1 MKAFS
6 ATGPAPPKARHLAP
20 ISPHLNEKE
29 IIEQLASP
37 CTMDN
42 SNYSRVA
49 GFLSMIDVHD
59 RRLQRSAVV
68 QTSARA
74 LAMIEFLRQAEAL
87 TRVLHSLVSGKYTPE
102 ETIKGVSLAI
112 EKNLEAA
119 NETRI
124 LLHEDMVKV
133 AQCPYEGD
141 PVH

>member
-1 MKAFS
+1 MM
-6 ATGPAPPKARHLAP
+6 APPDKPRHLAP
-20 ISPHLNEKE
+20 ISPQLNEKE
-29 IIEQLASP
+29 IVEQLSVP
-37 CTMDN
+37 CTMEN

-87 TRVLHSLVSGKYTPE
+87 TRVHHSLLSGKYTPE
-102 ETIKGVSLAI
+102 EIISGVSLAI
-112 EKNLEAA
+112 AKNLEAA

-124 LLHEDMVKV
+124 LLHADMVKV
-133 AQCPYEGD
+133 AQCAYEGD
-141 PVH
+141 PIQ